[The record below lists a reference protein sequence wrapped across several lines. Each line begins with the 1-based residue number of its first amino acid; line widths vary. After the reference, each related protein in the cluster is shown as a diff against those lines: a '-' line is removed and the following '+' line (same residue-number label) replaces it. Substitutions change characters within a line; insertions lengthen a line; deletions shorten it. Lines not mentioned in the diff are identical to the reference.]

1 MSIREYGS
9 LVLKETRA
17 PLKLVGGAV
26 VEGFPGAGLAATIS
40 SSCLVSSLKLPL
52 VGELRSP
59 HFPALAT
66 VLGRRA
72 QAPARVYADEKLK
85 LTVFMGDFVPGQ
97 LATYEMASAIVDWA
111 KRKECAFVVTSY
123 SVPVG
128 GEVVEHDLT
137 AVVNDPRAEEIAKKA
152 GIPLADLTAVGGTAG
167 RLLLQGREAEIPV
180 LALLVK
186 AHKNLEDFEAGL
198 KLAEALMKIVPGAHC
213 DLDALRGEAQRT
225 EEALRKIQA
234 HAPPP
239 DVYR

>member
-1 MSIREYGS
+1 MSTREYGS
-9 LVLKETRA
+9 LILKEKDA
-17 PLKLVGGAV
+17 PAKLVGGV
-26 VEGFPGAGLAATIS
+26 VIEGFPGAGLASTIS

-66 VLGRRA
+66 VLERRA
-72 QAPARVYADEKLK
+72 QAPARVYADEKLN
-85 LTVFMGDFVPGQ
+85 LAVFLGDFVHGQ

-111 KRKECAFVVTSY
+111 RRKECAFIVTSY
-123 SVPVG
+123 SMPVG

-137 AVVNDPRAEEIAKKA
+137 AVVNDTRAEEIAKKA
-152 GIPLADLTAVGGTAG
+152 GMPLAELTAVGGTAG
-167 RLLLQGREAEIPV
+167 RLLLQGREAGIPV
-180 LALLVK
+180 VALLIK
-186 AHKNLEDFEAGL
+186 AHKGLEDFEAGL
-198 KLAEALMKIVPGAHC
+198 KLAEALMKIVPGAQC

-234 HAPPP
+234 HAPPL